1 MFSFIGQKSQIEV
14 EWNKKEEIRTKSV
27 KKEYVDQRAQIPK
40 DEGSWMQFMKGVIK
54 IKVKIW
60 GPKCYKL
67 NLRTLIYKY

>member
-40 DEGSWMQFMKGVIK
+40 DEGSWM
-54 IKVKIW
+54 
-60 GPKCYKL
+60 
-67 NLRTLIYKY
+67 